1 MVEVGP
7 EAADRVTDETEV
19 EGALFVEFGGLG
31 GGEER
36 EKDVAD
42 VFAREGRGG
51 VGCEGAVEAEGD
63 GGAGDED
70 DVGGV
75 AADGDGEELIEGAAF
90 AGAAVGNG
98 TVELVDQL

>member
-36 EKDVAD
+36 EEDVAFYPGLKMKRV
-42 VFAREGRGG
+42 VFVDRTDRETIRGTG
-51 VGCEGAVEAEGD
+51 HS
-63 GGAGDED
+63 
-70 DVGGV
+70 
-75 AADGDGEELIEGAAF
+75 
-90 AGAAVGNG
+90 
-98 TVELVDQL
+98 